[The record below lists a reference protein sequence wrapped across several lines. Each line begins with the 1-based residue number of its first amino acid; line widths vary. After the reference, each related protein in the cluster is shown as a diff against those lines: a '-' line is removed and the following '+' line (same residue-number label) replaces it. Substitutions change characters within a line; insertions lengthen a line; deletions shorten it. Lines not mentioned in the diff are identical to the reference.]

1 MARSPLA
8 RRTTGLLVGA
18 ALTLGL
24 VAAPAAAANARGY
37 TQQFTL
43 ATQAQCL
50 FEQNHWKRDG
60 YRIVYS
66 CYATAGVW
74 VFYVYFP

>member
-1 MARSPLA
+1 MTRSPLA
-8 RRTTGLLVGA
+8 HRTTSLLAGA

-24 VAAPAAAANARGY
+24 VAVPAAAAHAGY

-50 FEQNHWKRDG
+50 FEQKHWKRDG

-66 CYATAGVW
+66 CYATAGMW

>member
-1 MARSPLA
+1 MTRTPLA
-8 RRTTGLLVGA
+8 RRTSGLLVGA
-18 ALTLGL
+18 LLTLGL
-24 VAAPAAAANARGY
+24 AVVPAGAAAAAGY

-66 CYATAGVW
+66 CYATAGRW